1 MGASPSAGTEHN
13 WNRTGPNDRVKGFRG
28 ANRFGSHRRAGPI
41 ATFGRKR
48 RPMLRFMPDPHTL
61 AEAEAAMSRR
71 IGDLEVDFVAAQAV
85 SSIYR
90 AANAIRASITNA
102 VLRPYGLTWTGFVV
116 MWVVWIW
123 DGMETRHVAESAA
136 ISKATL
142 TGVVKTLEDRGWI
155 IRENPV
161 TDRRL
166 VRLRL
171 TQSGIDLMTELYP
184 KFNAAE
190 SAVVKQLSPRAKA
203 GLTRDLRSIVHT
215 VEADVG

>member
-1 MGASPSAGTEHN
+1 M
-13 WNRTGPNDRVKGFRG
+13 
-28 ANRFGSHRRAGPI
+28 
-41 ATFGRKR
+41 
-48 RPMLRFMPDPHTL
+48 RFMPDPHTL
-61 AEAEAAMSRR
+61 AETEAAMNQHV
-71 IGDLEVDFVAAQAV
+71 GELEIDIAAAQTV

-90 AANAIRASITNA
+90 AANAIRAHITHA
-102 VLRPYGLTWTGFVV
+102 VLRQYDLTWSGFVV

-142 TGVVKTLEDRGWI
+142 TGVVKTLENRGWI
-155 IRENPV
+155 VRESLAN
-161 TDRRL
+161 DRRL

-190 SAVVKQLSPRAKA
+190 SAVVEHLSDSSKSR
-203 GLTRDLRSIVHT
+203 LTRDLRSIVRT
-215 VEADVG
+215 FEDNGGPPEAVRS